1 MRPFA
6 DPIHRYMD
14 HVRRTCETDPERG
27 WRDALIGFRGNTW
40 GSRHLPNFHAARG
53 YHKLEAYT
61 LGLVSDQLG
70 HESNYVWGNV
80 FAPVE
85 IMECFGLGTVSVE
98 CLASFFS
105 GYHAAPYFIDRAQ
118 ESGIASTLCTYH
130 KTVMGMMETG
140 VLHAPRLAVTTSCAC
155 DGNLST
161 FRQLGQ
167 RMDVPMVLLDVPYD
181 NDDASIDYLADQLRE
196 LARTLEKLTGT
207 PFDESRLSHLLE
219 VERETN
225 ALAWEF
231 ICLQAEHFYPAEFI
245 HHLFFVLAMQLSAG
259 SEELR
264 DLLRFMVD
272 DIKRAPRLQGD
283 KILWVHLMPYYQ
295 QSLKAAFDYSPAH
308 QIVAVDMAFCTM
320 SDLADADPFR
330 ALAKKLVG
338 NAMNGP
344 YERKLALVDR
354 LLDATHADGVIH
366 FCHWGCKQSSG
377 GSALLREHLHEAGV
391 PLLQLDGDGI
401 DERNSHDGQIKT
413 RLEAFF
419 EVLEAKRAEG
429 AAQGGNVNGES
440 TAQGGTAETK
450 GGAR

>member
-14 HVRRTCETDPERG
+14 HVRRTCMTDPERG

-53 YHKLEAYT
+53 YHKLEACT

-70 HESNYVWGNV
+70 HEDGYVWGNI

-85 IMECFGLGTVSVE
+85 IMRCFGLGTVSVE

-105 GYHAAPYFIDRAQ
+105 GYHLAPFFIDRAQ
-118 ESGIASTLCTYH
+118 EAGIAPTLCTYH
-130 KTVMGMMETG
+130 KTVLGMMETG

-161 FRQLGQ
+161 FRQLGA
-167 RMDVPMVLLDVPYD
+167 RMGVPMVLLDVPYD
-181 NDDASIDYLADQLRE
+181 NDEASVSYLADQLRD
-196 LARTLEKLTGT
+196 LARTLEKLTGI
-207 PFDESRLSHLLE
+207 PFDESRLSHTLE
-219 VERETN
+219 IERETN
-225 ALAWEF
+225 ALIWEF
-231 ICLQAEHFYPAEFI
+231 LKLQSEHYYPAEFI
-245 HHLFFVLAMQLSAG
+245 HHLFFVLATQLDAG
-259 SEELR
+259 SEQFR
-264 DLLRFMVD
+264 DVMRFMVD
-272 DIKRAPRLQGD
+272 DIKRAPALEGD
-283 KILWVHLMPYYQ
+283 RILWVHLMPYYQ
-295 QSLKAAFDYSPAH
+295 QSLKAAFDYSPKH
-308 QIVAVDMAFCTM
+308 QIVALDMA
-320 SDLADADPFR
+320 LATASPLDDADPFR
-330 ALAKKLVG
+330 ALAEKLIG

-344 YERKLALVDR
+344 YERKIELIDKLIDH
-354 LLDATHADGVIH
+354 TNADGVIH
-366 FCHWGCKQSSG
+366 FCHWGCKQSAG
-377 GSALLREHLHEAGV
+377 GSALLRDHLHERRI

-419 EVLEAKRAEG
+419 EVLDANRAERG
-429 AAQGGNVNGES
+429 NGSAAAPKSGS
-440 TAQGGTAETK
+440 AQE

>member
-14 HVRRTCETDPERG
+14 HVRRTCMTDPERG

-53 YHKLEAYT
+53 YHKLEACT

-70 HESNYVWGNV
+70 HEKDYVWGNI

-85 IMECFGLGTVSVE
+85 IMRCFGLGTVSVE

-105 GYHAAPYFIDRAQ
+105 GYHLAPFFIDRAQ
-118 ESGIASTLCTYH
+118 EAGIAPTLCTYH
-130 KTVMGMMETG
+130 KTVLGMMETG

-161 FRQLGQ
+161 FRQLGA

-181 NDDASIDYLADQLRE
+181 NDEASVAYLADQLRD
-196 LARTLEKLTGT
+196 LTRTLEKLTGI
-207 PFDESRLSHLLE
+207 PFDVSRLSHALD

-225 ALAWEF
+225 ALIWEF
-231 ICLQAEHFYPAEFI
+231 LKLQSEHYYPAEFI
-245 HHLFFVLAMQLSAG
+245 HHLFFVLAAQLDAG
-259 SEELR
+259 SEEFR
-264 DLLRFMVD
+264 DVLRFMVD
-272 DIKRAPRLQGD
+272 DVKRAPKLEGD
-283 KILWVHLMPYYQ
+283 RILWVHLMPYYQ
-295 QSLKAAFDYSPAH
+295 QSLKAAFDYSSEH
-308 QIVAVDMAFCTM
+308 QIVALDMALCTA
-320 SDLADADPFR
+320 SPLADPDPFR
-330 ALAKKLVG
+330 ALAEKLIG

-344 YERKLALVDR
+344 YERKIELIDKLIDH
-354 LLDATHADGVIH
+354 TNADGVIH
-366 FCHWGCKQSSG
+366 FCHWGCKQSAG
-377 GSALLREHLHEAGV
+377 GSALLRDHLHERRI

-419 EVLEAKRAEG
+419 EVLAANRAEREG
-429 AAQGGNVNGES
+429 GATAPETDAAQE
-440 TAQGGTAETK
+440 

>member
-14 HVRRTCETDPERG
+14 HVRRTCMTDPERG

-53 YHKLEAYT
+53 YHKLEACT

-70 HESNYVWGNV
+70 HEKDYVWGNI

-85 IMECFGLGTVSVE
+85 IMRCFGLGTVSVE

-105 GYHAAPYFIDRAQ
+105 GYHLAPFFIDRAQ
-118 ESGIASTLCTYH
+118 EAGIAPTLCTYH
-130 KTVMGMMETG
+130 KTVLGMMETG

-161 FRQLGQ
+161 FRQLGA

-181 NDDASIDYLADQLRE
+181 NDEASVAYLADQLRD
-196 LARTLEKLTGT
+196 LTRTLEKLTGI
-207 PFDESRLSHLLE
+207 PFDVSCLSHALD

-225 ALAWEF
+225 ALIWEF
-231 ICLQAEHFYPAEFI
+231 LKLQSEHYYPAEFI
-245 HHLFFVLAMQLSAG
+245 HHLFFVLAAQLDAG
-259 SEELR
+259 SEEFR
-264 DLLRFMVD
+264 DVLRFMVD
-272 DIKRAPRLQGD
+272 DIKRAPKLECDR
-283 KILWVHLMPYYQ
+283 ILWVHLMPYYQ
-295 QSLKAAFDYSPAH
+295 QSLKAAFDYSPER
-308 QIVAVDMAFCTM
+308 QIVALDMALCTA
-320 SDLADADPFR
+320 SPLADPDPFR
-330 ALAKKLVG
+330 ALAEKLIG

-344 YERKLALVDR
+344 YERKIELIDR
-354 LLDATHADGVIH
+354 LIDHTNADGVIH
-366 FCHWGCKQSSG
+366 FCHWGCKQSAG
-377 GSALLREHLHEAGV
+377 GSALLRDHLHERRI

-419 EVLEAKRAEG
+419 EVLAANRAER
-429 AAQGGNVNGES
+429 E
-440 TAQGGTAETK
+440 GGTATPETDAAQE

>member
-1 MRPFA
+1 MKPFA

-181 NDDASIDYLADQLRE
+181 NDDAS
-196 LARTLEKLTGT
+196 
-207 PFDESRLSHLLE
+207 S
-219 VERETN
+219 
-225 ALAWEF
+225 
-231 ICLQAEHFYPAEFI
+231 C
-245 HHLFFVLAMQLSAG
+245 
-259 SEELR
+259 
-264 DLLRFMVD
+264 
-272 DIKRAPRLQGD
+272 
-283 KILWVHLMPYYQ
+283 
-295 QSLKAAFDYSPAH
+295 
-308 QIVAVDMAFCTM
+308 
-320 SDLADADPFR
+320 
-330 ALAKKLVG
+330 
-338 NAMNGP
+338 
-344 YERKLALVDR
+344 
-354 LLDATHADGVIH
+354 
-366 FCHWGCKQSSG
+366 
-377 GSALLREHLHEAGV
+377 
-391 PLLQLDGDGI
+391 
-401 DERNSHDGQIKT
+401 
-413 RLEAFF
+413 
-419 EVLEAKRAEG
+419 
-429 AAQGGNVNGES
+429 
-440 TAQGGTAETK
+440 
-450 GGAR
+450 

>member
-14 HVRRTCETDPERG
+14 HVRRTCETDPERA

-181 NDDASIDYLADQLRE
+181 NDNASIDYLADQLRE
-196 LARTLEKLTGT
+196 LAHTLEKLTGT

-231 ICLQAEHFYPAEFI
+231 MRLQAEHFYPAEFI

-259 SEELR
+259 SEELH

-295 QSLKAAFDYSPAH
+295 QSLKAAFDYSPDH

-320 SDLADADPFR
+320 SDLDDADPFR
-330 ALAKKLVG
+330 ALAKKLVS

-344 YERKLALVDR
+344 
-354 LLDATHADGVIH
+354 
-366 FCHWGCKQSSG
+366 
-377 GSALLREHLHEAGV
+377 
-391 PLLQLDGDGI
+391 
-401 DERNSHDGQIKT
+401 
-413 RLEAFF
+413 
-419 EVLEAKRAEG
+419 
-429 AAQGGNVNGES
+429 
-440 TAQGGTAETK
+440 
-450 GGAR
+450 